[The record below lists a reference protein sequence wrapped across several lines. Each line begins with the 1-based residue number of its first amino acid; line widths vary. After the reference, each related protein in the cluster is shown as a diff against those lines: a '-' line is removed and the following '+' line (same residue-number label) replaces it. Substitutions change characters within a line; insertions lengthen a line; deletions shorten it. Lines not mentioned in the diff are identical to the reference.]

1 MTWKKVARVIMKGRH
16 SLQERAGR
24 APGKQRAEIWRGLR
38 RSGREEA
45 EHREDQNW
53 LCQGQGGEREQMQEG
68 RGLER
73 DAGDRG
79 GRRQEPGKDTA
90 LGQTPVTLASV
101 TILLASPASLE
112 SVLTFPLT

>member
-16 SLQERAGR
+16 SLPERAGR
-24 APGKQRAEIWRGLR
+24 APRKQRAEILRGLG

-53 LCQGQGGEREQMQEG
+53 LCQGQRGERKQMQEG
-68 RGLER
+68 RSLVR
-73 DAGDRG
+73 DAEAG

-90 LGQTPVTLASV
+90 LGQTPVTLAFV

-112 SVLTFPLT
+112 SVLTLPLT